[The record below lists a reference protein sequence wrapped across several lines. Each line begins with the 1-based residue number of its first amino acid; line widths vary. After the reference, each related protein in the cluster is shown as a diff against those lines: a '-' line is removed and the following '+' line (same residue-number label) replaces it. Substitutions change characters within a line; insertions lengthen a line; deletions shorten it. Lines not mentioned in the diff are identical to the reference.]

1 MTGYMPAG
9 WAKTSAVRWGHR
21 WRAVRRSCTWIGTP
35 GSTRTAHCRMMT
47 STCSWSTCTR
57 WNRRESAWER
67 RASPPSGRNTST
79 SRGMST
85 ATAEPLCVWDSSRPF
100 PECLTTLS
108 PTAWAPPSAPR
119 YGRRSARESR
129 ALRRTLRGRT
139 PWWIMP
145 EAKACSA
152 KYSTPR
158 WKRLPMNPTI
168 SLH

>member
-1 MTGYMPAG
+1 MERKALYDRIYACWLGKNIGGTL
-9 WAKTSAVRWGHR
+9 
-21 WRAVRRSCTWIGTP
+21 GTP
-35 GSTRTAHCRMMT
+35 VEGCKEVMHLDWYPRLDPHGALPNDDLDLQLVNLHAM
-47 STCSWSTCTR
+47 
-57 WNRRESAWER
+57 ER

-108 PTAWAPPSAPR
+108 PTAWVPPSAPR

-152 KYSTPR
+152 KYSMPR

-168 SLH
+168 SLR